1 MRVYIASV
9 YTKGDVAINVRN
21 AILIADE
28 LVKLGHTPY
37 IPHLTH
43 FWHLFSPKEVR
54 FWYEYDNSFL
64 DHWAECVLRLPNE
77 SHGADQEVV
86 RACTIRVPVYYTL
99 AELEGCGGEQQK
111 SGRTA

>member
-1 MRVYIASV
+1 MRVYIASA
-9 YTKGDVAINVRN
+9 YTKGDVAVNVRD

-28 LVKLGHTPY
+28 LIKLGHTPY

-43 FWHLFSPKEVR
+43 FWHLVSPHEIQ

-77 SHGADQEVV
+77 SNGADQEVM
-86 RACTIRVPVYYTL
+86 RAVKRGIPVYYSL
-99 AELEGCGGEQQK
+99 VELEG
-111 SGRTA
+111 